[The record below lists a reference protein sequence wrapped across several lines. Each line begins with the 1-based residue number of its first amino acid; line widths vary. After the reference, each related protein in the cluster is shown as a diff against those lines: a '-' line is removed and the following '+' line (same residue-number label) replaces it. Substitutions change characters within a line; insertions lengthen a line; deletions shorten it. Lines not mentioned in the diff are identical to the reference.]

1 MNKSDKENLITLLKI
16 FKNRPYHLAKYL
28 IDNFA
33 FTDVFLEKI
42 RSSQKLS
49 QLQNKL
55 QQDPEFKSI
64 SDMEEFY
71 NSLIEEEINMK
82 GDIEKMTQEC
92 NSKLEKLVNSEKY
105 EEAAILRDFMKK
117 MGIKKN

>member
-33 FTDVFLEKI
+33 FNDVFLDKI
-42 RSSQKLS
+42 RNSQKLS
-49 QLQNKL
+49 QLSDKFQHE
-55 QQDPEFKSI
+55 PEFRTI
-64 SDMEEFY
+64 ADMEEFY
-71 NSLIEEEINMK
+71 NSLIEEELNMK
-82 GDIEKMTQEC
+82 VDIEKLTQEC

-117 MGIKKN
+117 NGIKKK